1 MICTTYYGKFGF
13 HCRAACRLAALLRM
27 GTCVKCARTAATCA
41 AVANPYL
48 RIPPNAHTI
57 QASCNE
63 KLWLLRKLV
72 MYPSSPICKGGVRQS
87 ANQTTKKSSGAI
99 RPASVSI
106 TQSPASIRQSDNH
119 MDQSSNQTITWTN
132 QAIRQSHGPI
142 RQSDN
147 HVDQS
152 GNQTIGMVVIQS
164 MRKSGHQTTN
174 RSTKARRRGKE
185 AIRINQSDNHAN
197 KRPCNQAITRWS
209 RCEAY
214 PKATLMIQDSPPV
227 VDSGQ

>member
-1 MICTTYYGKFGF
+1 
-13 HCRAACRLAALLRM
+13 
-27 GTCVKCARTAATCA
+27 
-41 AVANPYL
+41 
-48 RIPPNAHTI
+48 
-57 QASCNE
+57 
-63 KLWLLRKLV
+63 

-197 KRPCNQAITRWS
+197 KPPCNQAITRWS

-227 VDSGQ
+227 VDSGQLAQVCTAPSPPYIPMCHFRRARIHTTYVSILHPRRPSTPNRPYHNLRFKRRE